1 MKTVIGIGGAGCRI
15 ADKFLERDGY
25 KIYKIDIGIQ
35 GTRCYSFPKVS
46 SMEEAEQAVPSLK
59 TFFRGVTKDILFI
72 VAGGGKMSG
81 ASLAILEQIKHK
93 NVEVL
98 YVRPDVDTLSGVNKT
113 NELIINQVLQNM
125 ARSGLFQKIYLF
137 DNQKIQDI
145 LQGVSLLKLN
155 DSINEVMVRSY
166 DLCNFY

>member
-1 MKTVIGIGGAGCRI
+1 MKTVIGVGGAGCRI
-15 ADKFLERDGY
+15 ADKFLERGGY
-25 KIYKIDIGIQ
+25 KIYKIDAGIQ

-59 TFFRGVTKDILFI
+59 TFFRGVTEDVLFI
-72 VAGGGKMSG
+72 VAGGGKMAG

-93 NVEVL
+93 NIEVL

-137 DNQKIQDI
+137 
-145 LQGVSLLKLN
+145 
-155 DSINEVMVRSY
+155 
-166 DLCNFY
+166 